1 MIRAREYAGFQTVE
15 SSQENKSVQET
26 LGLFPGLLLIH
37 LAIPHLYAG
46 FTLSGFTLDVPS
58 CKCENLLIER
68 TT

>member
-1 MIRAREYAGFQTVE
+1 MIQAREYAGFQTVE

-46 FTLSGFTLDVPS
+46 LSGFTLDVPS